1 VHGALGERAVRQSEG
16 QAESH
21 RETPQTTKQMM
32 LKARAAGAQ
41 AVEVI
46 IREMREAPRAGERL
60 TAAGMLLDSRRR

>member
-1 VHGALGERAVRQSEG
+1 
-16 QAESH
+16 
-21 RETPQTTKQMM
+21 MM